1 MRSEKIIVGIMAG
14 ITTGLLLGKFLAT
27 EKGSSTRKRILE
39 ILINLK
45 DGLVDK
51 YEDLLTLIV
60 QRIDTYKE
68 SMANVYLH
76 QHKKD

>member
-14 ITTGLLLGKFLAT
+14 ITTGLLLGILLAT
-27 EKGSSTRKRILE
+27 KKGASTRKRILYK
-39 ILINLK
+39 ITDLK
-45 DGLVDK
+45 DKLVDK